1 MGTVLVDVE
10 SAGSTGCTTT
20 ERTYDSESDENE
32 NWFTE
37 RELMG
42 PLHYNDKD
50 EGGVYTKNA
59 IKGMLSRPCKHNAVL
74 RAAGELEYRKVKDT
88 KRRRKGKRQRSG
100 VTTTTEVDPADV
112 NRVMDHIMS
121 GSDTVPEAA
130 KRAAAATPPSITDL
144 VQAALASMG
153 SAPAKAASKAAP
165 TDALAKALQ
174 VALSAMNS
182 GASSSSEGAVPPAQG
197 LEESVVVPALPAQLT
212 EDEKRQQAE
221 KEAAQKRD
229 EAIATRVEALTSA
242 KSQYDKTWKDL
253 SDVDLVE
260 ARLRQKGWG
269 SDAVVFL
276 NINAAKV
283 RDKCTAL
290 FKDWVE
296 MKAAPI
302 PATASEVTADKKKID
317 EKKLELVEGW
327 KYFKE
332 NILVD
337 FLRFK

>member
-1 MGTVLVDVE
+1 
-10 SAGSTGCTTT
+10 
-20 ERTYDSESDENE
+20 
-32 NWFTE
+32 
-37 RELMG
+37 
-42 PLHYNDKD
+42 
-50 EGGVYTKNA
+50 
-59 IKGMLSRPCKHNAVL
+59 
-74 RAAGELEYRKVKDT
+74 
-88 KRRRKGKRQRSG
+88 
-100 VTTTTEVDPADV
+100 
-112 NRVMDHIMS
+112 
-121 GSDTVPEAA
+121 
-130 KRAAAATPPSITDL
+130 
-144 VQAALASMG
+144 
-153 SAPAKAASKAAP
+153 
-165 TDALAKALQ
+165 
-174 VALSAMNS
+174 MNS
-182 GASSSSEGAVPPAQG
+182 GAASSSEGAVPPAQG
-197 LEESVVVPALPAQLT
+197 LEESKAALTSEAIQAVMAAMSVANSTTSERTEQAAAAKAVAAAAPPGLVVVPALPAQLT

-283 RDKCTAL
+283 RDKRTEL

-302 PATASEVTADKKKID
+302 PATTSEVTADKKKID

>member
-1 MGTVLVDVE
+1 M
-10 SAGSTGCTTT
+10 
-20 ERTYDSESDENE
+20 
-32 NWFTE
+32 
-37 RELMG
+37 
-42 PLHYNDKD
+42 
-50 EGGVYTKNA
+50 
-59 IKGMLSRPCKHNAVL
+59 
-74 RAAGELEYRKVKDT
+74 
-88 KRRRKGKRQRSG
+88 
-100 VTTTTEVDPADV
+100 
-112 NRVMDHIMS
+112 
-121 GSDTVPEAA
+121 
-130 KRAAAATPPSITDL
+130 
-144 VQAALASMG
+144 
-153 SAPAKAASKAAP
+153 
-165 TDALAKALQ
+165 
-174 VALSAMNS
+174 
-182 GASSSSEGAVPPAQG
+182 
-197 LEESVVVPALPAQLT
+197 VPALPAQLT
-212 EDEKRQQAE
+212 EHEKRQPAE

-283 RDKCTAL
+283 RDKCTEL